1 MGTEKGLLVYHQLP
15 QQYHAC
21 HLLEPFCKM
30 VYLGCNP
37 VQAEA
42 ANPAYAV
49 LPDHPDY
56 AGLGPLTAVLSFRRA
71 WPGGHLLGYAW

>member
-56 AGLGPLTAVLSFRRA
+56 AGLDRLLRCFPS
-71 WPGGHLLGYAW
+71 GGHGPAVISCF